1 MTVITR
7 RPENR
12 LGKSIWAPGG
22 KTIEQALEDAIAN
35 LDEARDAHLEALRV
49 KLTQI
54 QSLGRSIETGAKMAD
69 IRALYA
75 LSGEV
80 LEIAG
85 VFGMPELSQAAYSLC
100 DLLDN
105 LRTRKV
111 WNWPA
116 VQVHLNGLLLLSDP
130 AHVPPEAR
138 KSVVDGLLQVCQRI
152 AGAKPPSP
160 PA

>member
-12 LGKSIWAPGG
+12 LGKTMWAPGG
-22 KTIEQALEDAIAN
+22 KTIEKALEDAAAN
-35 LDEARDAHLEALRV
+35 LDEAREGHLDALRV
-49 KLTQI
+49 KLTEI
-54 QSLGRSIETGAKMAD
+54 QALGRSIETGAKLAD

-80 LEIAG
+80 LDIAG
-85 VFGMPELSQAAYSLC
+85 VFGMPELGQAAYSLC
-100 DLLDN
+100 ELLDN
-105 LRTRKV
+105 LRSRKV

-116 VQVHLNGLLLLSDP
+116 VEVHLNGLLLLADP
-130 AHVPPEAR
+130 ANVPPEAR

-152 AGAKPPSP
+152 AGPKPQ
-160 PA
+160 A